1 MSTYKSVMEIT
12 PEIAPTLKKSEVVDV
27 ANEEIDAI
35 DARFKAEGKS
45 ASLAGVAKNALA
57 SGAKEAAAEMAAG
70 AKSLGLG
77 CLNLLIPFAALGFF
91 MSGKK
96 KTAITQV
103 VLCCLSAII
112 VICVG
117 GVAGG
122 IITGYVVGFL
132 YFAALALWNKVVDAK
147 NKLVDAKN
155 QLVAAKDSLAKLNN
169 PFTGHKNLTEKEH
182 FTAPEHYEEYMGLLN
197 EREEHFQ
204 VIYKLCK

>member
-12 PEIAPTLKKSEVVDV
+12 TAIAPTLQKSEVVKV
-27 ANEEIDAI
+27 ADEEIDAI

-45 ASLAGVAKNALA
+45 ANLAGVAKNALA
-57 SGAKEAAAEMAAG
+57 SGAKEAAAELANG

-112 VICVG
+112 VMCVG
-117 GVAGG
+117 GVIGG
-122 IITGYVVGFL
+122 IICGYVVGFL
-132 YFAALALWNKVVDAK
+132 YIAALALWNKI
-147 NKLVDAKN
+147 VDAKN
-155 QLVAAKDSLAKLNN
+155 QLVDVKNQFAAAKDSLSKINN
-169 PFTGHKNLTEKEH
+169 PFTAHKNLTEKEH

-204 VIYKLCK
+204 AIYKLCK

>member
-1 MSTYKSVMEIT
+1 MSSYKSVMEIT
-12 PEIAPTLKKSEVVDV
+12 AEIAPTLKKSEVVEV
-27 ANEEIDAI
+27 AKEEIDAI

-57 SGAKEAAAEMAAG
+57 SSAKEAAAEMAAG

-103 VLCCLSAII
+103 VLCCLSAFI

-155 QLVAAKDSLAKLNN
+155 QIAAAKDSLSKLNN